1 MFVAAAADQVVE
13 EVRSRFPA
21 HGLMD
26 ALGMVYPQYWKN
38 GDPQALFRKHLDVIK
53 AHFGESRSIGT
64 GDDKILVPAL
74 LDARKLESE
83 QHLFRVS
90 MVHNS
95 AYACELP
102 PMGSST
108 NMVNPLTKLWRCL
121 DSNSALAGNFQ
132 EYIKL
137 AQIAMVQVL
146 GSVEDERTFSSLS
159 FLKDKLRNRLD
170 NSHLALVV
178 GMHAQDVYT
187 LEDFPYDACFKQW
200 VHSAEWGRYGTTV

>member
-1 MFVAAAADQVVE
+1 MCSFWLFVAAAADQVME

-21 HGLMD
+21 YGLMD
-26 ALGMVYPQYWKN
+26 ALGIVYPQYWKN
-38 GDPQALFRKHLDVIK
+38 GDLHALFRKHLDIIK
-53 AHFGESRSIGT
+53 AHFCESRSVGT
-64 GDDKILVPAL
+64 GDDKMLVPAL

-121 DSNSALAGNFQ
+121 DSNSAWQGTSKSMSSSP
-132 EYIKL
+132 KL
-137 AQIAMVQVL
+137 
-146 GSVEDERTFSSLS
+146 
-159 FLKDKLRNRLD
+159 
-170 NSHLALVV
+170 
-178 GMHAQDVYT
+178 
-187 LEDFPYDACFKQW
+187 PWFKF
-200 VHSAEWGRYGTTV
+200 